1 MEERHTQI
9 PADQM
14 EGSLSQRTQA
24 YVWRLFNQKNGARL
38 VFHNY
43 ALASRAASLLKEIN
57 EGNSFPPEVLET
69 SLIAAWIHYGGFAL
83 NYEQASQA
91 ALELADKLLKDP
103 AVPNGVHEQVRS
115 CLQAVVQPETA
126 GTREAQLL
134 LDGLSAA
141 EFGAEFF
148 EIEPLWRLELEL
160 AGHRQY
166 EQVDWDQYLTQQLL
180 NVRFLTPFGKETY
193 EPLVARHLLRQKE
206 VAEKSARRTRNQTA
220 KEQLKYQRLGRRSP
234 NSGVQTFFRT
244 SYRNHINLSAIA
256 DNKANIMISVNAIL
270 ISVLISILSYKNITE
285 TNPMVLMPVVIF
297 LITGLSSLIFAV
309 LSARPK
315 VTSLLRAE
323 LPAEEKRKNIVFFG
337 NFVQLPPEEY
347 EEALDAM
354 FGDTELLYGNMA
366 RDLYNLGKVLDK
378 KYRYLTVS
386 YNVFMMGFVA
396 TVVTFMIALF
406 S

>member
-1 MEERHTQI
+1 
-9 PADQM
+9 
-14 EGSLSQRTQA
+14 
-24 YVWRLFNQKNGARL
+24 
-38 VFHNY
+38 
-43 ALASRAASLLKEIN
+43 
-57 EGNSFPPEVLET
+57 
-69 SLIAAWIHYGGFAL
+69 
-83 NYEQASQA
+83 
-91 ALELADKLLKDP
+91 
-103 AVPNGVHEQVRS
+103 
-115 CLQAVVQPETA
+115 
-126 GTREAQLL
+126 TREAQLL
-134 LDGLSAA
+134 LDGLSAAEFGAEFFEIEPLWRLELAA

-220 KEQLKYQRLGRRSP
+220 KEHLKYQRLGRRSP